1 MGPNPQK
8 RSQSK
13 VADLTVYFETYA
25 SRTPLC
31 RCSQNMWLLLIKFK
45 SWSLEGWFVLVFK
58 NIKMLW
64 QNLKLNQGCL
74 NVQSNSS
81 A

>member
-25 SRTPLC
+25 SRTPLY
-31 RCSQNMWLLLIKFK
+31 RCSQNMWLLLKKFK

>member
-25 SRTPLC
+25 SRPPLY